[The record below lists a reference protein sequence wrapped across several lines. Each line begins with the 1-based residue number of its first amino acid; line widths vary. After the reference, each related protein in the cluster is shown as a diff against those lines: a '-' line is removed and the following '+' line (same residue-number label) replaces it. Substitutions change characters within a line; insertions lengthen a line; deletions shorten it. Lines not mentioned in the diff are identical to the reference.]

1 MRRYGVHHRLSTPY
15 HPQSNGQAEVS
26 NREINAILKKTVNP
40 TRKDWSRRLEDT
52 LWAYRT
58 TFKTLIGMSPYR
70 LVFGK
75 ICHLPVGIEHQAFW
89 AIKEMNLN
97 AEVCA
102 EKRKLQ
108 LQELEE
114 LCLDAYD
121 SAMWSRWRGPYTIIA
136 IRVNGAIKLQGSDP
150 DSSSF
155 LVNGH
160 RVKPYKDGTEVCVV
174 DDIPLLM
181 PNSLH

>member
-26 NREINAILKKTVNP
+26 NREIKVILENTVNP
-40 TRKDWSRRLEDT
+40 TRKDWSRRLEDA

-58 TFKTLIGMSPYR
+58 AFKASIGMSSYR

-75 ICHLPVGIEHQAFW
+75 LCHLPVGIEHQAFW

-97 AEVCA
+97 AESCA
-102 EKRKLQ
+102 EERRLQ

-114 LCLDAYD
+114 LRFDAYD
-121 SAMWSRWRGPYTIIA
+121 SAMWYKERTKMWHDKNLR
-136 IRVNGAIKLQGSDP
+136 RR
-150 DSSSF
+150 SSSWDR
-155 LVNGH
+155 
-160 RVKPYKDGTEVCVV
+160 RVKPYRDGTEVCMV

-181 PNSLH
+181 PNSLQ